1 VNVWVTTN
9 SNGEKR
15 IDVEVGTDTSST
27 RQNRRVIEDHIPTS
41 INGVAGRGTE
51 VEKVV
56 HNIPVSIEQIEVD
69 SNNDESDKNSIEQQ
83 VTNSNC
89 PGFSGDVYYW
99 HDWDNQSIP
108 GGTAV
113 PTGGQNTL
121 GFPANGGRRA
131 IKDGH
136 SVENPNGSD
145 IDEISVMPRGGECDW
160 SELKVNDYK
169 HDGPYDQPGWRF
181 DGASLGTFGGIEMD
195 NKIAD
200 EDGKKYPA
208 PIDGGIE
215 QDALEDV
222 EHGTDWNETLVFQG
236 SKSGRVSGFG
246 IKAVNDD
253 QFRTDLDSSK
263 LQYGDSGG
271 PLRLEIYDPESY
283 YEAYMLAAGINSWRE
298 PGFNTNH
305 TGIPAIKDEFDK
317 IDYIP

>member
-1 VNVWVTTN
+1 MNVWVTTN

-113 PTGGQNTL
+113 PTGG
-121 GFPANGGRRA
+121 
-131 IKDGH
+131 
-136 SVENPNGSD
+136 
-145 IDEISVMPRGGECDW
+145 
-160 SELKVNDYK
+160 
-169 HDGPYDQPGWRF
+169 
-181 DGASLGTFGGIEMD
+181 
-195 NKIAD
+195 
-200 EDGKKYPA
+200 
-208 PIDGGIE
+208 
-215 QDALEDV
+215 
-222 EHGTDWNETLVFQG
+222 
-236 SKSGRVSGFG
+236 
-246 IKAVNDD
+246 
-253 QFRTDLDSSK
+253 
-263 LQYGDSGG
+263 
-271 PLRLEIYDPESY
+271 
-283 YEAYMLAAGINSWRE
+283 
-298 PGFNTNH
+298 
-305 TGIPAIKDEFDK
+305 
-317 IDYIP
+317 